1 MKLMQHHIILNWT
14 GRITGILV
22 TVFFAAFFVG
32 EGIPDILNGKGDELL
47 QFLPFTVLSAAG
59 FILAWF
65 RPPWGGRLLLAGAL
79 LMAGYFLYF
88 QDILMALIYG
98 IPSLLVGLCFI
109 ASANKELI

>member
-22 TVFFAAFFVG
+22 TAFFAAFFVG

-47 QFLPFTVLSAAG
+47 QFLPFTALSAGG

-65 RPPWGGRLLLAGAL
+65 KPLWGGW
-79 LMAGYFLYF
+79 
-88 QDILMALIYG
+88 LMALIYG